1 MKSKNHCRIGL
12 FLLMILFFNLS
23 VNSQNKNQSKE
34 KKQIV
39 LFDGS
44 STDAWKDI
52 KSDNFPENMHLLN

>member
-1 MKSKNHCRIGL
+1 
-12 FLLMILFFNLS
+12 MILFFNLS

>member
-1 MKSKNHCRIGL
+1 MEINTS
-12 FLLMILFFNLS
+12 LS
-23 VNSQNKNQSKE
+23 LGNNNQSKE

-52 KSDNFPENMHLLN
+52 KSDHFPEQGWVVENNILTVLANTEEREL